1 MKPSAFGFRLMRQPT
16 LLLGL
21 LGLIWFSAACTNMA
35 LGEVAPATMALG
47 EMAPATMALGKVAPA
62 DNTQTEPVAV
72 LAAEAKGKIRP
83 EAQAFDK
90 LFARAATEQAL
101 QQLSTKMAL
110 SDSNR
115 GQFEQVRWLRVLKQ
129 PLRSSGEFLF
139 QRELGILWQQQTP
152 FGNLL
157 LLKQGELIQQDSQ
170 GKLSVT
176 KADAGPAAMAEMLP
190 RMMQSLLSGDI
201 QALSQGFE
209 LYLLNDQAGH
219 WQLGLKA
226 KEQTMAALLPQMVLE
241 GNQDLESLTLLAKNG
256 DISQIFFSELDK
268 SPLNDSERARFFP
281 EVTP

>member
-1 MKPSAFGFRLMRQPT
+1 MKPSACGFRLTRQPA
-16 LLLGL
+16 LLIGL
-21 LGLIWFSAACTNMA
+21 LGLFWFGAACSNMA
-35 LGEVAPATMALG
+35 LGEMAPATMVLG
-47 EMAPATMALGKVAPA
+47 EMAPATMALGEVAA
-62 DNTQTEPVAV
+62 DNTQTEPVTV

-110 SDSNR
+110 SDSSR

-139 QRELGILWQQQTP
+139 QRELGMLWQQQTP

-176 KADAGPAAMAEMLP
+176 KADAGPAAVAEMLP

-281 EVTP
+281 EVAP

>member
-1 MKPSAFGFRLMRQPT
+1 MNPSACGFRLTRQPA

-21 LGLIWFSAACTNMA
+21 LGLVWFGAACSNMA
-35 LGEVAPATMALG
+35 LGEVAPATMVLG
-47 EMAPATMALGKVAPA
+47 EVAPTTMALGKVAA

-72 LAAEAKGKIRP
+72 LAAEAKGRVRP

-110 SDSNR
+110 SDSSR
-115 GQFEQVRWLRVLKQ
+115 GKFKQVRWLRVLKQ

-139 QRELGILWQQQTP
+139 QRELGMLWQQQTP

-176 KADAGPAAMAEMLP
+176 KADAGPAAVAEMLP

>member
-1 MKPSAFGFRLMRQPT
+1 MKPSACGFRLTRQPAT
-16 LLLGL
+16 LLGL
-21 LGLIWFSAACTNMA
+21 LGLVWFGAACSNMA

-47 EMAPATMALGKVAPA
+47 EAAPATMALGKVAA

-72 LAAEAKGKIRP
+72 QAAEAKGRVRP

-90 LFARAATEQAL
+90 LFAKAATEQAL

-110 SDSNR
+110 SDSSR
-115 GQFEQVRWLRVLKQ
+115 GQFKQVRWLRVLKQ

-139 QRELGILWQQQTP
+139 QRELGMLWQQQTP

-176 KADAGPAAMAEMLP
+176 KADAGPAAVAEMLP

-281 EVTP
+281 EVAP

>member
-1 MKPSAFGFRLMRQPT
+1 MKPSAFGFRLTRQPA

-21 LGLIWFSAACTNMA
+21 LGLVWFGAACSNMA

-47 EMAPATMALGKVAPA
+47 EMAPGNTALGKVAA

-110 SDSNR
+110 SDSSR

-139 QRELGILWQQQTP
+139 QRELGMLWQQQTP

-176 KADAGPAAMAEMLP
+176 KANAGPAAVAEMLP

>member
-1 MKPSAFGFRLMRQPT
+1 MKPSACGFRLTRQPAT
-16 LLLGL
+16 LLGL
-21 LGLIWFSAACTNMA
+21 LGLVWFGAACSNMA
-35 LGEVAPATMALG
+35 LGEVAPATMVLG
-47 EMAPATMALGKVAPA
+47 EVAPATMALGKVAA

-72 LAAEAKGKIRP
+72 LAAEAKGRVRP

-90 LFARAATEQAL
+90 LFAKAATEQAL

-110 SDSNR
+110 SDSSR

-139 QRELGILWQQQTP
+139 QRELGMLWQQQTP

-176 KADAGPAAMAEMLP
+176 KADAGPAAVAEMLP

-281 EVTP
+281 EVAP

>member
-1 MKPSAFGFRLMRQPT
+1 MKPSACGFRLTRQPA

-21 LGLIWFSAACTNMA
+21 LGLVWFGAACSNMA
-35 LGEVAPATMALG
+35 LGEVAPATMVLG
-47 EMAPATMALGKVAPA
+47 EVAPANMALAKVAA

-72 LAAEAKGKIRP
+72 LAAEAKGRVRP

-90 LFARAATEQAL
+90 LFAKAATEQAL

-110 SDSNR
+110 SDSSR

-139 QRELGILWQQQTP
+139 QRELGMLWQQQTP

-176 KADAGPAAMAEMLP
+176 KADAGPAAVAEMLP

-281 EVTP
+281 EVAP

>member
-1 MKPSAFGFRLMRQPT
+1 MKPSAFGFRLTRQPAT
-16 LLLGL
+16 LLGL
-21 LGLIWFSAACTNMA
+21 LGLVWFGAACTNMA

-47 EMAPATMALGKVAPA
+47 EMAPTTMALGKVAA

-72 LAAEAKGKIRP
+72 QAAEAKGKIRP

-90 LFARAATEQAL
+90 LFASAATEQAL

-110 SDSNR
+110 SDSSR
-115 GQFEQVRWLRVLKQ
+115 GQFKQVRWLRVLKQ

-139 QRELGILWQQQTP
+139 QRELGMLWQQQTP

-176 KADAGPAAMAEMLP
+176 KADAGPAAVAEMLP

-241 GNQDLESLTLLAKNG
+241 GSQDLESLTLLAKNG

-281 EVTP
+281 EETP

>member
-1 MKPSAFGFRLMRQPT
+1 MKPSAFGFRLTRQPA

-21 LGLIWFSAACTNMA
+21 LGLVWFGAACSNMA

-47 EMAPATMALGKVAPA
+47 EVAPATMALGKVAA

-90 LFARAATEQAL
+90 LFANPATEQTL

-110 SDSNR
+110 SDSSR

-139 QRELGILWQQQTP
+139 QRELGMLWQQQTP

-241 GNQDLESLTLLAKNG
+241 GNKDLESLTLLAKNG

-281 EVTP
+281 EVAP

>member
-1 MKPSAFGFRLMRQPT
+1 MKPSAFGFRLTRQPT

-21 LGLIWFSAACTNMA
+21 LGLFWFSAACSNMA
-35 LGEVAPATMALG
+35 LGEVAPATMVLG
-47 EMAPATMALGKVAPA
+47 EVAPATMALAKVAA
-62 DNTQTEPVAV
+62 DNTQTEPLAV

-90 LFARAATEQAL
+90 LFAKAATEQAL

-110 SDSNR
+110 SDSSR

-139 QRELGILWQQQTP
+139 QRELGMLWQQQTP

-176 KADAGPAAMAEMLP
+176 KADAGPAAVAEMLP

-241 GNQDLESLTLLAKNG
+241 GSQDLESLTLLAKNG

-281 EVTP
+281 EVAP

>member
-1 MKPSAFGFRLMRQPT
+1 MKPSACGFRLTRQPAT
-16 LLLGL
+16 LLGL
-21 LGLIWFSAACTNMA
+21 LGLFWFSAACSNMA

-47 EMAPATMALGKVAPA
+47 EMAPGTMALAKVAA

-72 LAAEAKGKIRP
+72 QAAEAKGKIRP

-90 LFARAATEQAL
+90 LFAKAATEQAL

-110 SDSNR
+110 SDSSR
-115 GQFEQVRWLRVLKQ
+115 GQFKQVRWLRVLKQ

-139 QRELGILWQQQTP
+139 QRELGMLWQQQTP

-176 KADAGPAAMAEMLP
+176 KADAGPAAVAEMLP

-281 EVTP
+281 EVAP

>member
-1 MKPSAFGFRLMRQPT
+1 MKPSACGFRLTRQPAT
-16 LLLGL
+16 LLGL
-21 LGLIWFSAACTNMA
+21 LGLVWFGAACSNMA
-35 LGEVAPATMALG
+35 LGEVAPATMVLG
-47 EMAPATMALGKVAPA
+47 EMAPATMALAKVAA

-110 SDSNR
+110 SDSSR

-139 QRELGILWQQQTP
+139 QRELGMLWQQQTP

-241 GNQDLESLTLLAKNG
+241 GNKDLESLTLLAKNG

-281 EVTP
+281 EVAP

>member
-1 MKPSAFGFRLMRQPT
+1 MNPSAFGFRLTRQLA

-21 LGLIWFSAACTNMA
+21 LGLVWFGAACTNMA

-47 EMAPATMALGKVAPA
+47 EMAPATMALGEVAA

-90 LFARAATEQAL
+90 LFANPATEQAL

-110 SDSNR
+110 SDSSR

-139 QRELGILWQQQTP
+139 QRELGMLWQQQTP

-176 KADAGPAAMAEMLP
+176 KADAGPAAVAEMLP

-241 GNQDLESLTLLAKNG
+241 GNKDLESLTLLAKNG

-281 EVTP
+281 EVAP

>member
-1 MKPSAFGFRLMRQPT
+1 MNPSAFGFRLTRQLA

-21 LGLIWFSAACTNMA
+21 LGLVWFGAACSNMA

-47 EMAPATMALGKVAPA
+47 EMAPATMALGKVAT

-110 SDSNR
+110 SDSSR

-139 QRELGILWQQQTP
+139 QRELGMLWQQQTP

>member
-1 MKPSAFGFRLMRQPT
+1 MNPSACGFRLTRQPA

-21 LGLIWFSAACTNMA
+21 LGLVWFGAACSNMA
-35 LGEVAPATMALG
+35 LGEVAPATMVLG
-47 EMAPATMALGKVAPA
+47 EVAPATMALAKVAA
-62 DNTQTEPVAV
+62 DNTQTEPVV
-72 LAAEAKGKIRP
+72 VQAAEAKGKIRP

-90 LFARAATEQAL
+90 LFAKAATEQAL

-110 SDSNR
+110 SDSSR

-139 QRELGILWQQQTP
+139 QRELGMLWQQQTP

-176 KADAGPAAMAEMLP
+176 KADAGPAAVAEMLP

-241 GNQDLESLTLLAKNG
+241 GNKDLESLTLLAKNG

-281 EVTP
+281 EVAL

>member
-1 MKPSAFGFRLMRQPT
+1 MKPSACGFRLTRQPAT
-16 LLLGL
+16 LLGL
-21 LGLIWFSAACTNMA
+21 LGLVWFGAACSNMA
-35 LGEVAPATMALG
+35 LGEVAPATMVLG
-47 EMAPATMALGKVAPA
+47 EVAPATMALAKVAA

-72 LAAEAKGKIRP
+72 LAAEAKGRVRP

-90 LFARAATEQAL
+90 LFAKAATEQAL

-110 SDSNR
+110 SDSSR

-129 PLRSSGEFLF
+129 PLRSSGEFMF
-139 QRELGILWQQQTP
+139 QRELGMLWQQQTP

-176 KADAGPAAMAEMLP
+176 KADAGPAAVAEMLP

-281 EVTP
+281 EVAP

>member
-1 MKPSAFGFRLMRQPT
+1 MKPSAFGFRLTRQPA

-21 LGLIWFSAACTNMA
+21 LGLFWFGAACSN
-35 LGEVAPATMALG
+35 MALG
-47 EMAPATMALGKVAPA
+47 EMAPATMVLGEMAPATMALAKVAA
-62 DNTQTEPVAV
+62 DNTQTEPVTV

-110 SDSNR
+110 SDSSR

-139 QRELGILWQQQTP
+139 QRELGMLWQQQTP

-176 KADAGPAAMAEMLP
+176 KADAGPAAVAEMLP

-281 EVTP
+281 EVAP

>member
-1 MKPSAFGFRLMRQPT
+1 MKPSAFGFRLTRQPT

-21 LGLIWFSAACTNMA
+21 LGLVWFGAACTNMA

-47 EMAPATMALGKVAPA
+47 EMAPATMALGKVAA
-62 DNTQTEPVAV
+62 DNTQTEPVTV

-110 SDSNR
+110 SDSSR

-139 QRELGILWQQQTP
+139 QRELGMLWQQQTP

-176 KADAGPAAMAEMLP
+176 KADASPAAMAEMLP

-241 GNQDLESLTLLAKNG
+241 GNKDLESLTLLAKNG

>member
-1 MKPSAFGFRLMRQPT
+1 MKPSAFGFRLTRQPT

-21 LGLIWFSAACTNMA
+21 LGLVWFGAACTNMA

-47 EMAPATMALGKVAPA
+47 EMAPATMALGKVAA
-62 DNTQTEPVAV
+62 DNTQTEPVTV

-110 SDSNR
+110 SDSSR

-139 QRELGILWQQQTP
+139 QRELGMLWQQQTP

-241 GNQDLESLTLLAKNG
+241 GNKDLESLTLLAKNG

-281 EVTP
+281 EVAP

>member
-1 MKPSAFGFRLMRQPT
+1 MKPSAFGFRLTRQPAT
-16 LLLGL
+16 LLGL
-21 LGLIWFSAACTNMA
+21 LGLVWFGAACTNMA

-47 EMAPATMALGKVAPA
+47 EVAPATMALGEVAA
-62 DNTQTEPVAV
+62 DNTQTEPVTV

-90 LFARAATEQAL
+90 LFANPATEQAL

-110 SDSNR
+110 SDSSR

-139 QRELGILWQQQTP
+139 QRELGMLWQQQTP

-176 KADAGPAAMAEMLP
+176 KADAGPAAVAEMLP

-226 KEQTMAALLPQMVLE
+226 KEQTMAALLPQMVLKGSQE
-241 GNQDLESLTLLAKNG
+241 LESLTLLAKNG

>member
-1 MKPSAFGFRLMRQPT
+1 MKPSAFGFRLTRQPA

-21 LGLIWFSAACTNMA
+21 LGLIWFGAACSNMA

-47 EMAPATMALGKVAPA
+47 EMAPATMALGKVAA

-110 SDSNR
+110 SDSSR

-129 PLRSSGEFLF
+129 PLRSSGEFLY
-139 QRELGILWQQQTP
+139 QRELGMLWQQQTP

-176 KADAGPAAMAEMLP
+176 KADAGPAAVAEMLP

-209 LYLLNDQAGH
+209 LYLLNGQAGH

-241 GNQDLESLTLLAKNG
+241 GSQDLESLTLLAKNG

>member
-1 MKPSAFGFRLMRQPT
+1 MKPSAFGFRLTRQPA

-21 LGLIWFSAACTNMA
+21 LGLFWFGAACSN
-35 LGEVAPATMALG
+35 MALG
-47 EMAPATMALGKVAPA
+47 EMAPATMVLGEMAPATMALAKVAA
-62 DNTQTEPVAV
+62 DNTQTEPVTV

-110 SDSNR
+110 SDSSR

-139 QRELGILWQQQTP
+139 QRELGMLWQQQTP

-176 KADAGPAAMAEMLP
+176 KADAGPAAVAEMLP

-241 GNQDLESLTLLAKNG
+241 GNKELESLTLLAKNG

-281 EVTP
+281 EVAP

>member
-1 MKPSAFGFRLMRQPT
+1 MKPSACGFRLTRQPAT
-16 LLLGL
+16 LLGL
-21 LGLIWFSAACTNMA
+21 LGLVWFGAACSNMA

-47 EMAPATMALGKVAPA
+47 EVAPATMALGKVAA

-72 LAAEAKGKIRP
+72 LATEAKGRVRP

-90 LFARAATEQAL
+90 LFAKAATEQAL

-110 SDSNR
+110 SDSSR
-115 GQFEQVRWLRVLKQ
+115 GKFKQVRWLRVLKQ

-139 QRELGILWQQQTP
+139 QRELGMLWQQQTP

-176 KADAGPAAMAEMLP
+176 KADAGPAAVAEMLP

>member
-1 MKPSAFGFRLMRQPT
+1 MKPSACGFRLTRQPAT
-16 LLLGL
+16 LLGL
-21 LGLIWFSAACTNMA
+21 LGLFWFGAACSNMA

-47 EMAPATMALGKVAPA
+47 EMAPATMALAKVAP
-62 DNTQTEPVAV
+62 DNTQTEPVTV

-110 SDSNR
+110 SDSSR

-139 QRELGILWQQQTP
+139 QRELGMLWQQQTP

-176 KADAGPAAMAEMLP
+176 KADAGPAAVAEMLP

-241 GNQDLESLTLLAKNG
+241 GSQDLESLTLLAKNG

>member
-1 MKPSAFGFRLMRQPT
+1 MNPSACGFRLTRQPAT
-16 LLLGL
+16 LLGL
-21 LGLIWFSAACTNMA
+21 LGLVWFGAACSNMA
-35 LGEVAPATMALG
+35 LGEVAPATMVLG
-47 EMAPATMALGKVAPA
+47 EAAPATMALGKVAA

-72 LAAEAKGKIRP
+72 LAAEAKGRVRP

-90 LFARAATEQAL
+90 LFAKAATEQAL

-110 SDSNR
+110 SDSSR

-129 PLRSSGEFLF
+129 PLRSSGEFMF
-139 QRELGILWQQQTP
+139 QRELGMLWQQQTP

-176 KADAGPAAMAEMLP
+176 KADAGPAAVAEMLP

-281 EVTP
+281 EVAP

>member
-1 MKPSAFGFRLMRQPT
+1 MKPSAFGFRLTRQPT

-21 LGLIWFSAACTNMA
+21 LGLFWFGAACSNMA

-47 EMAPATMALGKVAPA
+47 EVAPATMALGKVAA

-72 LAAEAKGKIRP
+72 QAAEAKGKIRP

-90 LFARAATEQAL
+90 LFASAATEQAL

-110 SDSNR
+110 SDSSR

-139 QRELGILWQQQTP
+139 QRELGMLWQQQTP
-152 FGNLL
+152 FDNLL

-176 KADAGPAAMAEMLP
+176 KADAGPAAVAEMLP

-241 GNQDLESLTLLAKNG
+241 GNQELESLTLLAKNG

-281 EVTP
+281 EVAP

>member
-1 MKPSAFGFRLMRQPT
+1 MKPSAFGFRLTRQPT

-21 LGLIWFSAACTNMA
+21 LGLIWFGAACSNMA

-47 EMAPATMALGKVAPA
+47 EVAPATMALGEVAA

-72 LAAEAKGKIRP
+72 QAAEAKGKIRP

-90 LFARAATEQAL
+90 LFASAATEQAL

-110 SDSNR
+110 SDSSR

-139 QRELGILWQQQTP
+139 QRELGMLWQQQTP
-152 FGNLL
+152 FDNLL

-176 KADAGPAAMAEMLP
+176 KADAGPPAVAEMLP
-190 RMMQSLLSGDI
+190 RMMQSLLSGNI

-226 KEQTMAALLPQMVLE
+226 KEQTMAALLPQIVLE

-281 EVTP
+281 EVAP

>member
-1 MKPSAFGFRLMRQPT
+1 MKPSAFGFRLTRQPT

-21 LGLIWFSAACTNMA
+21 LGLIWFGAACSNMA

-47 EMAPATMALGKVAPA
+47 EMAPATMALGEVAA

-110 SDSNR
+110 SDSSR
-115 GQFEQVRWLRVLKQ
+115 GQFKQVRWLRVLKQ

-139 QRELGILWQQQTP
+139 QRELGMLWKQQTP

-176 KADAGPAAMAEMLP
+176 KADAGPAAVAEMLP
-190 RMMQSLLSGDI
+190 RMMQSLLSGNI

-281 EVTP
+281 EVAP

>member
-1 MKPSAFGFRLMRQPT
+1 MKPSAFGFRLTRQPAT
-16 LLLGL
+16 LLGL
-21 LGLIWFSAACTNMA
+21 LGLVWFGAACSNMALGEVAPTTMA

-47 EMAPATMALGKVAPA
+47 KVAA

-72 LAAEAKGKIRP
+72 QAAEAKGKIRP

-90 LFARAATEQAL
+90 LFANPATEQAL

-110 SDSNR
+110 SDSSR
-115 GQFEQVRWLRVLKQ
+115 GQFKQVRWLRVLKQ
-129 PLRSSGEFLF
+129 PLRSSGEYLF
-139 QRELGILWQQQTP
+139 QRELGMLWQQQTP
-152 FGNLL
+152 FSNLL

-176 KADAGPAAMAEMLP
+176 KADAGPAAVAEMLP

-241 GNQDLESLTLLAKNG
+241 GSQDLESLTLLAKNG

-281 EVTP
+281 EVAP

>member
-1 MKPSAFGFRLMRQPT
+1 MNPSAFGFRLTRQLA

-21 LGLIWFSAACTNMA
+21 LGLVWFGAACTNMA

-47 EMAPATMALGKVAPA
+47 EMAPATMALGEVAA

-90 LFARAATEQAL
+90 LFANPATEQAL

-110 SDSNR
+110 SDSSR

-139 QRELGILWQQQTP
+139 QRELGMLWQQQTP

-176 KADAGPAAMAEMLP
+176 KADAGPAAVAEMLP

-226 KEQTMAALLPQMVLE
+226 KEQTMATLLPQMVLE

>member
-1 MKPSAFGFRLMRQPT
+1 MKPSAFGFRLTRQPA

-21 LGLIWFSAACTNMA
+21 LGLFWFGAACSNMA

-47 EMAPATMALGKVAPA
+47 KVAPATMVLGKVAA

-90 LFARAATEQAL
+90 LFAKAATEQAL

-110 SDSNR
+110 SDSSR
-115 GQFEQVRWLRVLKQ
+115 GQFEQVRWLRVMKQ

-139 QRELGILWQQQTP
+139 QRELGMLWQQQTP

-176 KADAGPAAMAEMLP
+176 KADAGPAAVAEMLP

-201 QALSQGFE
+201 QTLSQGFE

-226 KEQTMAALLPQMVLE
+226 KEQSMAALLPQMVLE
-241 GNQDLESLTLLAKNG
+241 GSQDLESLTLLAKNG

>member
-1 MKPSAFGFRLMRQPT
+1 MKPSAFGFRPTRQPA

-21 LGLIWFSAACTNMA
+21 LGLVWFGAACSNMA

-47 EMAPATMALGKVAPA
+47 EVAPATMALGEVAA

-90 LFARAATEQAL
+90 LFANPATEQAL

-110 SDSNR
+110 SDSSR

-139 QRELGILWQQQTP
+139 QRELGMLWQQQTP

-176 KADAGPAAMAEMLP
+176 KADAGPAAVAEMLP

>member
-1 MKPSAFGFRLMRQPT
+1 MNPSACGFRLTRQPAT
-16 LLLGL
+16 LLGL
-21 LGLIWFSAACTNMA
+21 LGLVWFGAACSNMA
-35 LGEVAPATMALG
+35 LGEVAPATMVLG
-47 EMAPATMALGKVAPA
+47 EVAPTTMALGKVAA

-83 EAQAFDK
+83 EVQAFDK
-90 LFARAATEQAL
+90 LFAKAATEQAL

-110 SDSNR
+110 SDSSR

-139 QRELGILWQQQTP
+139 QRELGMLWQQQTP

-176 KADAGPAAMAEMLP
+176 KADAGPAAVAEMLP

-219 WQLGLKA
+219 WQLGFKA

-281 EVTP
+281 EVAP

>member
-1 MKPSAFGFRLMRQPT
+1 MKPSAFGFRPTRQPA

-21 LGLIWFSAACTNMA
+21 LGLVWFGAACSNMA

-47 EMAPATMALGKVAPA
+47 EMAPATMALGEVAA
-62 DNTQTEPVAV
+62 DNTQTEPVTV

-110 SDSNR
+110 SDSSR

-139 QRELGILWQQQTP
+139 QRELGMLWQQQTP

-176 KADAGPAAMAEMLP
+176 KADAGPAAVAEMLP

-241 GNQDLESLTLLAKNG
+241 GSQDLESLTLLAKNG

-268 SPLNDSERARFFP
+268 SPLNGSERARFFP
-281 EVTP
+281 EVAP

>member
-1 MKPSAFGFRLMRQPT
+1 MNPSAFGFRLTRQPA

-21 LGLIWFSAACTNMA
+21 LGLVWFGAACSNMA

-47 EMAPATMALGKVAPA
+47 EVAA
-62 DNTQTEPVAV
+62 DNTQTEPVTV
-72 LAAEAKGKIRP
+72 LATEAKGRVRP

-90 LFARAATEQAL
+90 LFAKAATEQAL

-110 SDSNR
+110 SDSSR

-139 QRELGILWQQQTP
+139 QRELGMLWQQQTP
-152 FGNLL
+152 FDNLL

-176 KADAGPAAMAEMLP
+176 KADAGPAAVAEMLP

-201 QALSQGFE
+201 QVLSQGFE
-209 LYLLNDQAGH
+209 LYLLNDQTGH

>member
-1 MKPSAFGFRLMRQPT
+1 MKPSACGFRLTRQPAT
-16 LLLGL
+16 LLGL
-21 LGLIWFSAACTNMA
+21 LGLVWFGAACSNMA

-47 EMAPATMALGKVAPA
+47 EAAPATMALGKVAA

-72 LAAEAKGKIRP
+72 LAAEAKGRVRP

-90 LFARAATEQAL
+90 LFAKAATEQAL

-110 SDSNR
+110 SDSSR

-139 QRELGILWQQQTP
+139 QRELGMLWQQQTP

-176 KADAGPAAMAEMLP
+176 KADAGPAALAEMLP

-281 EVTP
+281 EVAP

>member
-1 MKPSAFGFRLMRQPT
+1 MNPSACGFRLTRQPAT
-16 LLLGL
+16 LLGL
-21 LGLIWFSAACTNMA
+21 LGLVWFGAACSNMA
-35 LGEVAPATMALG
+35 LGEVAPATMVLG
-47 EMAPATMALGKVAPA
+47 EVAPATMALAKVAA
-62 DNTQTEPVAV
+62 DNTQTEPVTV

-90 LFARAATEQAL
+90 LFAKAATEQAL

-110 SDSNR
+110 SDSSR

-139 QRELGILWQQQTP
+139 QRELGMLWQQQTP

-176 KADAGPAAMAEMLP
+176 KADAGPPAVAEMLP

-209 LYLLNDQAGH
+209 LYLLNGQAGH

-226 KEQTMAALLPQMVLE
+226 KEQTMATLLPQMVLE
-241 GNQDLESLTLLAKNG
+241 GSQDLESLTLLAKNG

-281 EVTP
+281 EVAP

>member
-1 MKPSAFGFRLMRQPT
+1 MKPSAFGFRLTRQPAT
-16 LLLGL
+16 LLGL
-21 LGLIWFSAACTNMA
+21 LGLVWFGAACSDMA

-47 EMAPATMALGKVAPA
+47 EVAPATMALGKVAA

-72 LAAEAKGKIRP
+72 QAAEAKGKIRP

-90 LFARAATEQAL
+90 LFANPATEQAL

-110 SDSNR
+110 SDSSR
-115 GQFEQVRWLRVLKQ
+115 GQFKQVRWLRVLKQ

-139 QRELGILWQQQTP
+139 QRELGMLWQQQTP

-176 KADAGPAAMAEMLP
+176 KADAGPPAVAEMLP
-190 RMMQSLLSGDI
+190 RMMQSLLSGNI

-281 EVTP
+281 EVAP

>member
-1 MKPSAFGFRLMRQPT
+1 MKPSAFGFRLTRQPA

-21 LGLIWFSAACTNMA
+21 LGLFWFGAACSNMA

-47 EMAPATMALGKVAPA
+47 EMAPATMALAKVAA

-72 LAAEAKGKIRP
+72 QAAEAKGKIRP

-90 LFARAATEQAL
+90 LFAKAATEQAL

-110 SDSNR
+110 SDSSR
-115 GQFEQVRWLRVLKQ
+115 GLFEQVRWLRVLKQ

-139 QRELGILWQQQTP
+139 QRELGMLWQQQTP

-176 KADAGPAAMAEMLP
+176 KADAGPAAVAEMLP